1 MRPAAPR
8 KPVARDVAA
17 WATMH
22 ALLNEPLTAGSGQAT
37 SSILEF
43 N

>member
-1 MRPAAPR
+1 
-8 KPVARDVAA
+8 
-17 WATMH
+17 H

>member
-1 MRPAAPR
+1 
-8 KPVARDVAA
+8 
-17 WATMH
+17 H
-22 ALLNEPLTAGSGQAT
+22 ALLNEPLTAGSGQVT